1 MAETI
6 MQEISSSI
14 TFEIPAGETV
24 PMKVQRSTR
33 LTVQRGPLWAT
44 RSNDVEDY
52 FLVDGETL
60 RLRRGER
67 LWLSAE
73 SAQGAYVAFSVSRPA
88 ADVAR
93 GALARLRER
102 VSALLHDGWR
112 TV

>member
-1 MAETI
+1 

-33 LTVQRGPLWAT
+33 LTVQCGPVWAT

-73 SAQGAYVAFSVSRPA
+73 RGQGAHVAFSVSRPA
-88 ADVAR
+88 AEVAR
-93 GALARLRER
+93 GVLARVRNR
-102 VSALLHDGWR
+102 VNALVHDGWR

>member
-1 MAETI
+1 

-33 LTVQRGPLWAT
+33 LTVQCGPVWAT

-73 SAQGAYVAFSVSRPA
+73 SGQGAHVAFSVSRPA
-88 ADVAR
+88 AEVAR
-93 GALARLRER
+93 GVLARVRDR
-102 VSALLHDGWR
+102 VNALVHDGWR

>member
-1 MAETI
+1 

-33 LTVQRGPLWAT
+33 LTVQCGPVWAT
-44 RSNDVEDY
+44 RSNDVDDY

-73 SAQGAYVAFSVSRPA
+73 GAQGACVAFSVSRPPKE
-88 ADVAR
+88 VAF
-93 GALARLRER
+93 GGLARLRER
-102 VSALLHDGWR
+102 VGAMFRDGWR